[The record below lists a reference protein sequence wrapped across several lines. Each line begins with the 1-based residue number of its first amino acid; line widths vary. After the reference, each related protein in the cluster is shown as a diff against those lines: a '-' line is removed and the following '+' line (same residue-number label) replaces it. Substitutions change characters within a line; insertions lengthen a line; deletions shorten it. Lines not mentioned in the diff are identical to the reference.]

1 MIIKMIGLQN
11 KVYILLGKIL
21 LFHWTREALQHHHRQ
36 AMLLDA
42 DFHTDG
48 DLWPLP
54 NMMTLPDQH
63 W

>member
-1 MIIKMIGLQN
+1 M
-11 KVYILLGKIL
+11 
-21 LFHWTREALQHHHRQ
+21 QHHHRQ